1 MGEGAESLWLH
12 FALPKSILQL
22 FQEAVESP
30 SVEVFKSHLVM
41 VLGNKV

>member
-22 FQEAVESP
+22 FQEAVEL
-30 SVEVFKSHLVM
+30 FKSHLVM